1 MCVGLVIEPPYLRTV
16 TLGSPPTKKILAVLS
31 LCVKTASMS
40 VSWRGVYESLH
51 KYKSRAAS
59 VERCFSIHP
68 TAILLLFS

>member
-16 TLGSPPTKKILAVLS
+16 TLGSPPVKKILAVLS

-40 VSWRGVYESLH
+40 VSWRRVYELLH
-51 KYKSRAAS
+51 EYKSRAAS